1 MPLWL
6 QITTSIFSI
15 AGVLF
20 AIGSAILIPFIKRIK
35 NKITTKSIVI
45 SYNAE
50 APKTLQG
57 YPFPVVQAK
66 IGITNKTT
74 HRLNITKFELVDGK
88 RIIPINNPKQAVNVF
103 VDRKGSFTAEVL
115 FVTPPPK
122 YVMSE
127 ICTLRLQVNGIILE
141 YSVVT
146 NSYVAPY

>member
-20 AIGSAILIPFIKRIK
+20 AISSAILIHFIKRIK

-50 APKTLQG
+50 APKILQG
-57 YPFPVVQAK
+57 YPRPVVHAK
-66 IGITNKTT
+66 IGITNKTNN
-74 HRLNITKFELVDGK
+74 HINITNFELVDGE
-88 RIIPINNPKQAVNVF
+88 RIIPINNPKQTVNVF
-103 VDRKGSFTAEVL
+103 VARKGSFTVEVL

-127 ICTLRLQVNGIILE
+127 ICVLRLLINGVILE

-146 NSYVAPY
+146 NSRVTPY